1 MKTKEKISIEEFDG
15 KRFKIRLVEP
25 DNNRKAV
32 ITHYLH
38 NIENGSAKYYKKAAL
53 KYIKE
58 YCETDITC
66 NDITEA
72 AEMAVLQLRL
82 EVDKPPF
89 PTPENYKFKFID
101 LFAGIGGF
109 RIAMQQLGGKCVFS
123 SEWDKEAQK
132 TYFSNFGE
140 YPFGDITLENTKKF
154 IPKKF
159 DILCGGFPCQP
170 FSLAGVTK
178 KNSLGKKHGF
188 DDEKQGNLFFH
199 IAEIIETHRPKVFFL
214 ENVKNLVSH
223 DKGNTFKVIKET
235 LTNLGYSFHFKVM
248 DGKYYVPQH
257 RERTFMVGFDT
268 KIFKNKEKFDF
279 PILPDN
285 RIYELKDI
293 IDDSVDNKYTLSNH
307 LWNYLFEYAKKHK
320 EKGNGFGY
328 GLFDKNKDTVTRTI
342 SARYHKDGAEV
353 LIKQI
358 EKNPRRLTPRECAR
372 LQGYPENFVIP
383 NNVSDTQAYRQFG
396 NSVVVPIIQALGK
409 NIIDVIVK

>member
-1 MKTKEKISIEEFDG
+1 MKEQISIDEFDG
-15 KRFKIRLVEP
+15 KRYKIRLIEP

-38 NIENGSAKYYKKAAL
+38 NKDNGAAKYFKKDAL
-53 KYIKE
+53 KFIKE
-58 YCETDITC
+58 YVDYKEEDQNISLAS
-66 NDITEA
+66 DA
-72 AEMAVLQLRL
+72 AIQQLL
-82 EVDKPPF
+82 FEVENVPF
-89 PTPENYKFKFID
+89 PTPENHTFKFID
-101 LFAGIGGF
+101 LFAGVGGF
-109 RIAMQQLGGKCVFS
+109 RIAMQNLGGKCVFS

-140 YPFGDITLENTKKF
+140 YPFGDITLDETKKY
-154 IPKKF
+154 IPKDF
-159 DILCGGFPCQP
+159 DVLCGGFPCQP

-199 IAEIIETHRPKVFFL
+199 VVDVIENHRPKVFFL

-235 LTNLGYSFHFKVM
+235 LTNLGYSFHYKVL

-268 KIFKNKEKFDF
+268 KRYKNKEIFNF
-279 PILPDN
+279 PEQPND
-285 RIYELKDI
+285 RIYELKNI
-293 IDDSVDNKYTLSNH
+293 IDNAVDKKYTLSDH

-328 GLFDKNKDTVTRTI
+328 GLFDKDLDSVTRTI

-353 LIKQI
+353 LIKQE

-372 LQGYPENFVIP
+372 LQGYPENFIIP
-383 NNVSDTQAYRQFG
+383 ISVSDTQSYRQFG
-396 NSVVVPIIQALGK
+396 NSVVVPLIQAVGK
-409 NIIDVIVK
+409 NIVDVIIKK